1 MSLNPRHDS
10 KREPTF
16 LHWIEYGALKA
27 IAFIARHVHP
37 RFIDGLSAAL
47 WRWAAPKLWRHKRAD
62 HNLASAIPELSIE
75 ERRRILIN
83 MWDNLGRTT
92 TEAFALSQIADDPQ
106 SVVFNFPDDVLEIMQ
121 SHRPAIFV
129 GLHAGNWEIPAL
141 AAERYGKPLMGI
153 YQKIL
158 NPLVDREVLRLRS
171 RFYKGGLHA
180 KARETVTQIR
190 RGLTEGYSI
199 AIMAD
204 LRDSYGEFV
213 PFFGMK
219 ARSTS
224 FPVLLA
230 RLHKVPVV
238 AIRAVRVG
246 LRRFRID
253 AVVIDLVGGTDRKDA
268 IHENTARIQK
278 QFEEWIRDDPSQW
291 MWGHNRW
298 DIRLSKS

>member
-1 MSLNPRHDS
+1 MTPDPRYNPH
-10 KREPTF
+10 REPTL

-27 IAFIARHVHP
+27 IAFIARHGNP
-37 RFIDGLSAAL
+37 RVVDGLSAAL
-47 WRWAAPKLWRHKRAD
+47 WRWAAPKFWRQKRAD
-62 HNLASAIPELSIE
+62 RNLAQAIPNLSID
-75 ERRRILIN
+75 ERQKILIK

-92 TEAFALSQIADDPQ
+92 TEAFALAQIADNPQ
-106 SVVFNFPDDVLEIMQ
+106 AVTFNFSDDVMSIMK
-121 SHRPAIFV
+121 SDRSAIFV

-141 AAERYGKPLMGI
+141 AAERFGKPLMGI
-153 YQKIL
+153 YQRIL
-158 NPLVDREVLRLRS
+158 NPLVDREVVKLRS
-171 RFYKGGLHA
+171 RFYRGGLYA

-190 RGLTEGYSI
+190 RGLSDGYSV

-213 PFFGMK
+213 PFFGIL

-230 RLHKVPVV
+230 RLHKVPVI

-246 LRRFRID
+246 VRRFRVD
-253 AVVIDLVGGTDRKDA
+253 AVLIDLASGVDRKEV

-278 QFEEWIRDDPSQW
+278 QFEKWIREDPSQW

-298 DIRLSKS
+298 DTKK